1 MSDFINEDAIWRR
14 CEVAWAASLVSQQY
28 TVIKLADIGQNDPR
42 TRAPLMVVNGISRR
56 APDLQTVKHGRTEYW
71 EVKFRTRADV
81 DLNGA
86 REYWVSYDSFRDYLA
101 IAEGTGCHVYV
112 VLYEGPHAGA
122 QGQWYLTD
130 IQRIRDH
137 GREGTKFASG
147 GEEVTA
153 WIWPKSGMAV
163 IDGPAV
169 NYANDAEPMLPDEGE
184 LPALPI
190 EAFVPFERRLRRSR
204 RSVVEK
210 SELSENSDGMNPALR
225 VIQNDP
231 VVALDTLRRNLG
243 LLHRPN
249 YSVLRIGVG
258 DNDINEILGF
268 LHYGIRVF
276 LVTNERLET
285 SFSKEELQSFI
296 DSRMLEWA
304 VVPNREM
311 TGSWVIDGQIRNE
324 ADIAICEA
332 ADLTGGINFKQYK
345 IVHSAASSDVMVT
358 AGAGTGK
365 TETMSERLVFLLATN
380 SSNERMGERKSTR
393 DLRLDDIALV
403 TFTKEAAKEMRSR
416 IARTLALRQRLCSRC
431 VLPALAWMMQLGNTN
446 ISTIH
451 TFAQKLIQNG
461 GSIIGLSPNVS
472 VSDRKLDFRKLLHHI
487 LSADLSDLLEEN
499 PSETPASHLWQ
510 KHLEEVWNALSNNG
524 IDVMQFS
531 QGGARSDVD
540 WGLTTG
546 NLINERISATVAK
559 TIERLAVE
567 FAEYCLENQVI
578 PVGQLVPTALEV
590 MRSQSGLED
599 NGPKF
604 LFVDEFQDTD
614 AQQMDMILDVKEY
627 FGSNLFVVGDVKQ
640 GIYRFRGAEGSAFKE
655 FKSRLE
661 QRKLKPTIELTLNRN
676 FRSGEKLLKSM
687 NPYFTKW
694 GSTPAGS
701 NKNTYLLDYNPSKD
715 QLLPDMTRIDQSSQ
729 LSIVSVNRQQY
740 ISIAA
745 AQIETWR
752 KNHPTAN
759 IAIICRVNSQAKDI
773 QRQIIADGGSC
784 ELMIGGDFFQTAAV
798 KELRVLLQAINDPSD
813 AANLLELAETR
824 WMAGLADPHSGRL
837 LPEPFRSQW
846 GDETIELISW
856 RQRFH
861 DLVQTGNFERS
872 DLGLYSNRI
881 NTLRG
886 MLNVLPV
893 MGWIV
898 ECDRILTPSGTSMN
912 AKNNASSAAQEA
924 IERQRYGKCLDHLLT
939 ILDLEFSDRPLTSI
953 QLQSWLTLQIAVNDR
968 EDEPFPA
975 SPDSGQTVAITVHKA
990 KGLEFDFVLIPE
1002 TSRRFEF
1009 PRNRETRVAVIREA
1023 SQKPS
1028 VLWKWNP
1035 KDSREY
1041 TNVDKKNEHL
1051 WSVDDEESARE
1062 ETRLLY
1068 VAMTRA
1074 KTNLLVYVPLS
1085 QKKTSGSPNSWADLI
1100 GLVG

>member
-1 MSDFINEDAIWRR
+1 MSDFIDEDAVWRR
-14 CEVAWAASLVSQQY
+14 CEVAWSASLVSQQY
-28 TVIKLADIGQNDPR
+28 TVTKLADIGQNDPR

-56 APDLQTVKHGRTEYW
+56 APDIQTVKHGRTEFW

-101 IAEGTGCHVYV
+101 IAEGTGCPVYV
-112 VLYEGPHAGA
+112 VLYEGPRAGV
-122 QGQWYLTD
+122 QGMWYLTD
-130 IQRIRDH
+130 IHKIRDS
-137 GREGTKFASG
+137 GREGAKFASG
-147 GEEVTA
+147 GEEIAA
-153 WIWPKSGMAV
+153 WIWPKSIMEV
-163 IDGPAV
+163 IDGPEID
-169 NYANDAEPMLPDEGE
+169 YANAVEPILPDEGE

-190 EAFVPFERRLRRSR
+190 EEFVPFERRLRRSR
-204 RSVVEK
+204 RADVQSGDLLDK
-210 SELSENSDGMNPALR
+210 SDGMNPALR

-243 LLHRPN
+243 LSHRPY

-258 DNDINEILGF
+258 EIDINEVLGF

-276 LVTNERLET
+276 LVTNESVET
-285 SFSKEELQSFI
+285 SFASEELQAFI

-304 VVPNREM
+304 VIPNHKL
-311 TGSWVIDGQIRNE
+311 TDSWIIDGQIKDPTE
-324 ADIAICEA
+324 VAICEA
-332 ADLTGGINFKQYK
+332 ADLAGGINFKQYK
-345 IVHSAASSDVMVT
+345 IVHSPSTYDVMVT

-380 SSNERMGERKSTR
+380 SSNERMGTRKSTG

-431 VLPALAWMMQLGNTN
+431 VLPALAWMMQLSSTN
-446 ISTIH
+446 ITTIH
-451 TFAQKLIQNG
+451 AFAQKLIQNG
-461 GSIIGLSPNVS
+461 GSAIGLSPNVS

-487 LSADLSDLLEEN
+487 LSADLSDLLEEY
-499 PSETPASHLWQ
+499 PDQTPASHLWQ
-510 KHLEEVWNALSNNG
+510 KHLEDIWNALSNNG

-531 QGGARSDVD
+531 QGGYRTDVD

-546 NLINERISATVAK
+546 NSINDKISSTVAK
-559 TIERLAVE
+559 TVENLAIE

-590 MRSQSGLED
+590 MRSQSGSEE

-614 AQQMDMILDVKEY
+614 AQQMDMILDVKEF

-655 FKSRLE
+655 FKTRS
-661 QRKLKPTIELTLNRN
+661 KLRNLTPAIELTLNRN

-687 NPYFTKW
+687 NPYFTMW
-694 GSTPAGS
+694 GSTPAGLS
-701 NKNTYLLDYNPSKD
+701 QKTQLLDYDPTKD
-715 QLLPDMTRIDQSSQ
+715 KLLPDVNRTDQSAP
-729 LSIVSVNRQQY
+729 LSTARVNRQQY
-740 ISIAA
+740 VSVAA
-745 AQIETWR
+745 TQIESWR
-752 KNHPTAN
+752 KAYPNAH
-759 IAIICRVNSQAKDI
+759 IAIICRVNNQAKEI
-773 QRQIIADGGSC
+773 QRKIIADGGTC
-784 ELMIGGDFFQTAAV
+784 DLMIGGDFYQTPAV
-798 KELRVLLQAINDPSD
+798 KELRVLLQAINDPRD
-813 AANLLELAETR
+813 AASLLELAETR
-824 WMAGLADPHSGRL
+824 WMAGIADPHSGRL

-846 GDETIELISW
+846 GENVIELVSW

-861 DLVQTGNFERS
+861 ELVGTGNFERR
-872 DLGLYSNRI
+872 DLDLFIQRI
-881 NTLRG
+881 NILRG

-898 ECDRILTPSGTSMN
+898 ECDRILSPGGTSMHRDN
-912 AKNNASSAAQEA
+912 GISAEQEN
-924 IERQRYGKCLDHLLT
+924 IERHRYVKCLDHLLT
-939 ILDLEFSDRPLTSI
+939 ILDIEFSDRPLTSV
-953 QLQSWLTLQIAVNDR
+953 QLLSWLTLQIAINDR
-968 EDEPFPA
+968 EDEPFP
-975 SPDSGQTVAITVHKA
+975 SGSDIGRTVAITVHKA

-1002 TSRRFEF
+1002 TGRRFEF

-1023 SQKPS
+1023 NKKPS

-1035 KDSREY
+1035 KDAPEY
-1041 TNVDKKNEHL
+1041 TNVDKSKNHL

-1074 KTNLLVYVPLS
+1074 KTNLLIYLPLS
-1085 QKKTSGSPNSWADLI
+1085 QKKSSGSPKSWADLI
-1100 GLVG
+1100 GLIG